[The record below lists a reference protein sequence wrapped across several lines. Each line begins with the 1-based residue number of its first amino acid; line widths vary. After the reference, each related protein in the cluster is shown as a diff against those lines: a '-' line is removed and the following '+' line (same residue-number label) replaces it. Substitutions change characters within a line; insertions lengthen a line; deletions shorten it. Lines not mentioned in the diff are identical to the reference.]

1 MPEDKD
7 IGARLV
13 DFAKKRFGAKRG
25 WQTLFASALGMDPG
39 SARKYLIGQIVPG
52 SRVQAK
58 LRGLGADVEY
68 IMTGVSAT
76 EHADRRRRADA
87 DREAAR
93 VYFWAPDGVSDEVRK
108 KYEKLAELIAKIPA
122 HETEKIDAMVRAYLK
137 SAMKGDKDDNKDRK
151 AAP

>member
-1 MPEDKD
+1 MTENKE

-13 DFAKKRFGAKRG
+13 DFAKERFGANRG
-25 WQTLFASALGMDPG
+25 WQTRFASALGMDPG

-58 LRGLGADVEY
+58 LRALGADVEY
-68 IMTGVSAT
+68 IMTGFSAT

-87 DREAAR
+87 HREAAR

-108 KYEKLAELIAKIPA
+108 KYEKLAELIAKIPP

-137 SAMKGDKDDNKDRK
+137 SAKKGEKDDNKDRK